1 VNDDRDVDERLRSL
15 LEPDRN
21 AVDRLVAAAL
31 KPAAR
36 PWRRKSR
43 ILPFALAVAGVL
55 ACVTM
60 LVRFNARLPEPPD
73 RLIITSVGDLVLVQ
87 SSSGDSWIIGPDR
100 QDDWLPAGTGF
111 IMVEGEMK

>member
-1 VNDDRDVDERLRSL
+1 MNDDRDMDERLRSL

-21 AVDRLVAAAL
+21 VVDRLVAAAL

-36 PWRRKSR
+36 PLLRKSR

-60 LVRFNARLPEPPD
+60 LVRFNARLPETPD
-73 RLIITSVGDLVLVQ
+73 RLILTTVGDLVLVQ
-87 SSSGDSWIIGPDR
+87 SSSGDSWIIGPER
-100 QDDWLPAGTGF
+100 FDDWLPAGTGF
-111 IMVEGEMK
+111 VIVIGEMK